1 MQFPVFLLSEWR
13 RTGKSTFSPMGVAV
27 KLRLPAFLLL
37 ERWKAGKSSLP
48 PKRAAV
54 KLQLPAFLHSQW
66 KIRFT
71 ADESGGKAPTA
82 SFPPLTV
89 EESWKM
95 RLYRP
100 CKRR

>member
-13 RTGKSTFSPMGVAV
+13 KTGKSTLPPMRAAV
-27 KLRLPAFLLL
+27 KLRLPAFRLSK
-37 ERWKAGKSSLP
+37 RRKAGKSSLP
-48 PKRAAV
+48 PLRAAV
-54 KLQLPAFLHSQW
+54 KMQLPAFLHSQW
-66 KIRFT
+66 KIQFT
-71 ADESGGKAPTA
+71 ADESGGNAATA